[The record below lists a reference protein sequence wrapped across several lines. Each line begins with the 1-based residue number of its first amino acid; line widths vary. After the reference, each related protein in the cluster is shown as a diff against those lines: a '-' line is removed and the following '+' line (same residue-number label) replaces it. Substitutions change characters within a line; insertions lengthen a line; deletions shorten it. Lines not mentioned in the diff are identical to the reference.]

1 MDWIQITSALFLGAM
16 IVFLFPRIKQAV
28 ANSPKAEKGDWMSF
42 IIPIAAVIGFVILL
56 IMMVQ

>member
-1 MDWIQITSALFLGAM
+1 MDWMQITSVLFLGAM
-16 IVFLFPRIKQAV
+16 AFFLFPRVKQAI

>member
-1 MDWIQITSALFLGAM
+1 MGWMQITSAIFIVAM
-16 IVFLFPRIKQAV
+16 IVFMFPRVKDAV

-42 IIPIAAVIGFVILL
+42 LIPVAAVTGFVILL

>member
-1 MDWIQITSALFLGAM
+1 MDWMQITSALFLGAM
-16 IVFLFPRIKQAV
+16 VIFLFPRVKHAV

-42 IIPIAAVIGFVILL
+42 LIPITAVIGFVILL